1 MNERKTL
8 GYDWKFGHEELVLAV
23 DAYFND
29 SSLYIGFYQKKEES
43 LRYFGDLT
51 VSLSGSSVE
60 VNEAYI
66 SDFNSRAN
74 LEFIERHKLG
84 KVLPDEGYS
93 GFCRYAKVAFDL
105 ERLAEFDEEGIKQYK
120 EVNGIKK

>member
-1 MNERKTL
+1 M
-8 GYDWKFGHEELVLAV
+8 
-23 DAYFND
+23 
-29 SSLYIGFYQKKEES
+29 
-43 LRYFGDLT
+43 
-51 VSLSGSSVE
+51 
-60 VNEAYI
+60 NEAYI

>member
-1 MNERKTL
+1 MNEKRTL

-51 VSLSGSSVE
+51 VSLPGSSVE

-66 SDFNSRAN
+66 SDFNSKEN

-84 KVLPDEGYS
+84 KVLPEVGYS
-93 GFCRYAKVAFDL
+93 GFCTYAKVSFDL

>member
-51 VSLSGSSVE
+51 VSLPGSSVE

-66 SDFNSRAN
+66 SDFNSKEN

-84 KVLPDEGYS
+84 KVLPEVGYS
-93 GFCRYAKVAFDL
+93 GFCTYAKVAFDL